1 LERIFPLPR
10 PVRYALIEKYCP
22 SQGRDSIKTDEAN
35 KDCLVRPYMGRLRY
49 GSGGQ
54 FFSLRNFKLHASQ
67 MKDLDLATAE
77 MCRSMAHALAVLHWH
92 AKIDGMDIEFV
103 LGSSPVEE
111 QKIRT
116 EMTLPQVMALK
127 PQTSTYEITTH
138 ARADFKRSITSLW
151 MIDFDDCSEISMDQQ
166 GVDKAV
172 AAFMETN
179 HYCPRPGTGDE
190 FIDGLWASF
199 SKLYISF
206 SEKIFE
212 TIIKKPW
219 LNHLPQYFISSVE
232 KAAIRRQ

>member
-1 LERIFPLPR
+1 

-77 MCRSMAHALAVLHWH
+77 MCRSMAHALALLHWH

-116 EMTLPQVMALK
+116 EITLPQVMALRNFNMGANVLINASLSLDK
-127 PQTSTYEITTH
+127 PMSCT
-138 ARADFKRSITSLW
+138 DV
-151 MIDFDDCSEISMDQQ
+151 
-166 GVDKAV
+166 GVLV
-172 AAFMETN
+172 
-179 HYCPRPGTGDE
+179 PV
-190 FIDGLWASF
+190 S
-199 SKLYISF
+199 
-206 SEKIFE
+206 
-212 TIIKKPW
+212 
-219 LNHLPQYFISSVE
+219 
-232 KAAIRRQ
+232 